1 MGSLKFK
8 GRLAGLPSALGGRS
22 SGMRPLQGHADVPG
36 ERGTHTRRA
45 SSPGHRAL
53 SAPST
58 ADFQLTPMCNQGT
71 SFHDSKNHV
80 SPWTDTHINEKRS
93 PEIQRAVTLTCPSP
107 NKPSSLLSP
116 DGPQPAPPPPSP
128 LPWAGSTVCPPSLIL
143 PSQGP
148 GENTP
153 SACRTGLRLPQS
165 QQSAGCRR
173 KRTLGVLRT
182 ALRLPGHLLPLTLG
196 R

>member
-58 ADFQLTPMCNQGT
+58 ADFQLTPMCNQRT

-80 SPWTDTHINEKRS
+80 SP
-93 PEIQRAVTLTCPSP
+93 
-107 NKPSSLLSP
+107 
-116 DGPQPAPPPPSP
+116 
-128 LPWAGSTVCPPSLIL
+128 
-143 PSQGP
+143 
-148 GENTP
+148 
-153 SACRTGLRLPQS
+153 
-165 QQSAGCRR
+165 
-173 KRTLGVLRT
+173 
-182 ALRLPGHLLPLTLG
+182 
-196 R
+196 